1 MGQEARCCS
10 LIEYDRIGIEEHLRF
25 LFLDLELHKNVDYY
39 LSELFY
45 LLKD

>member
-1 MGQEARCCS
+1 M
-10 LIEYDRIGIEEHLRF
+10 LLFDRIGIEEHLRF

-39 LSELFY
+39 LSVLYY